1 MIRRSTHHHQIE
13 RLERLGL
20 WSHKRNLSALRFTH
34 RAIDAFIGIGGY
46 SHQSITVTDGACH
59 LVLGCLEHLALGID
73 GSEIYCNLL
82 ACLRDFQLNGI
93 ETIVENMDR
102 GDSFEETFC
111 KMQQIMPQYK
121 EEIATVAQR
130 FNDFVRGEKEG
141 MRTLLTQLKAEG
153 YHLYGLSNWCTKVHE
168 TMAQYPIFQLLEGQV
183 ISSEEKIIKPDR
195 VIYERICQ
203 KYNLKPEECLFAD
216 DRIENVE
223 AAEEDGRQHADVGP
237 PDGEDHQGDGQPA
250 AVAEGVVG
258 PHAAGVVHHVVQ
270 AAETGDHA
278 AHAGGQVLIPGDVD
292 AGGVGGGGAFA
303 HGAQVQA
310 GAGVLQEIGGQQGQD
325 NGQIR
330 QEAIG
335 QEDLA
340 EPAQTLGKG
349 QGLGK
354 IAAGGGQGD
363 GGDLAAGELDQ
374 GAAEEVADAHAEG
387 GHGKAGHVLIGPQ
400 RHRQQ
405 AVQKSHEQGA
415 KQGAEQGNADSQQS
429 AHSLCGGGL
438 FIEERAD
445 DAADAAHIHDAG
457 DSQIQVAG
465 FFGQNFTGAA
475 IEQGNA
481 LHNGPG
487 EE

>member
-1 MIRRSTHHHQIE
+1 MNPPCGKVLLRKTLGTQLRCGGKAADRRRMTKVLPLLSEVAEAQTCRRLLFLVVAQAGDHQHHHGDHIRQ
-13 RLERLGL
+13 
-20 WSHKRNLSALRFTH
+20 
-34 RAIDAFIGIGGY
+34 
-46 SHQSITVTDGACH
+46 H
-59 LVLGCLEHLALGID
+59 LVQLLHGHLAAG
-73 GSEIYCNLL
+73 
-82 ACLRDFQLNGI
+82 
-93 ETIVENMDR
+93 
-102 GDSFEETFC
+102 GDV
-111 KMQQIMPQYK
+111 QIQD
-121 EEIATVAQR
+121 VQ
-130 FNDFVRGEKEG
+130 
-141 MRTLLTQLKAEG
+141 
-153 YHLYGLSNWCTKVHE
+153 
-168 TMAQYPIFQLLEGQV
+168 
-183 ISSEEKIIKPDR
+183 
-195 VIYERICQ
+195 
-203 KYNLKPEECLFAD
+203 
-216 DRIENVE
+216 
-223 AAEEDGRQHADVGP
+223 AAEQDGGQDADIGT

-387 GHGKAGHVLIGPQ
+387 GHGQAGNVLVGPQ
-400 RHRQQ
+400 GHRQE
-405 AVQKSHEQGA
+405 AVQQAHQQRAQQGA
-415 KQGAEQGNADSQQS
+415 QHGDQNGQKA
-429 AHSLCGGGL
+429 AHLVGGHGL
-438 FIEERAD
+438 LIEERAD
-445 DAADAAHIHDAG
+445 DAADTAHIHDAG
-457 DSQIQVAG
+457 DTQVQIAG
-465 FFGQNFTGAA
+465 LLGEDLAGAA
-475 IEQGNA
+475 VQQGDT
-481 LHNGPG
+481 LHDRAGDEGYNIKIHFLTPPSFRKNGTGPCS
-487 EE
+487 